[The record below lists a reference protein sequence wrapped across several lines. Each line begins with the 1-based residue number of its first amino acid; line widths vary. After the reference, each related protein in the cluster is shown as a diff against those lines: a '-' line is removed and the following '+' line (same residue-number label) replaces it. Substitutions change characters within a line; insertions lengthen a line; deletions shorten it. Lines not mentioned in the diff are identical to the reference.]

1 MTRGKKKENIGPCK
15 ICGCENTTEI
25 YRKLNT
31 NTLAEAY
38 KGPEAHLLPTKS
50 SNKRKESRDL
60 AYHKSGGS
68 QKRVCLSQ
76 NTYEQLINKEV
87 TIEQLQQQIE
97 QLKSELNDYDIM
109 IKEAQISE
117 PLRFCQFFDDQISRM
132 TKILYDYQRD
142 GKPVI
147 LDVQEF
153 IKLIESRDSKLKSF
167 FNTIFKAMNP
177 AGKSHKTIQ
186 SLKQKVMLLCYQMAT
201 LRNKHVSSV
210 KNSIGIFLAGSG
222 TSVTGINSIAGMGLS
237 STYQTVYNQI
247 KDILNNHNTSV
258 CNYIQENSN
267 NLFILNID
275 DYHNLHQSRIP
286 STTSISQVSHMATI
300 LINYIKTS
308 PVSYNFNSEFN
319 VHNINGV
326 DAGLLNQWLNKKY
339 MNIISESYYQR
350 KTKWNFV
357 KDLTTIDEDNLIDS
371 LVLHSYDAYL
381 TEKHSKRSFNS
392 TKLIEFLPQDLK
404 NTNDYLKSLGEFFR
418 IPEIQKYLE
427 TYLIPIPADFPGQL
441 YIRRAIVQKLKLQEC
456 STIPNEITHL
466 VPFLGPLHVA
476 LNTKESVF
484 LTFWAFFNEM
494 FKATFQSKRNLA
506 AKPKPWRINLLLY
519 MAHAGWKIVR
529 NHVFQRFGQ
538 NKDLG
543 YCTFVDLLDTLV
555 PSTLDIYAVLFW
567 GNHFEEYVETIFR
580 LWAVMCRFQRKNYNK
595 IMLAFLSDIHYW
607 TQINHPILQIL
618 KSHLNY
624 FDEYPVEN
632 FHSLV
637 RRHTTAK
644 VLSPE
649 WLRRDGIFVDYLRHD
664 NNFAQSFAEKKSYPY
679 SKKNIDVL
687 VKQTAIF
694 LLKFFNNLWNNLG
707 TVEIRSEGKKIKKPY
722 WYFQELQKDLLKD
735 LAALY
740 NERLE
745 MDGNIGDEFDSPQDE
760 TIEEDDTN
768 IPETISLGD
777 KLDKCLHKTLR
788 AIGYFPTN

>member
-1 MTRGKKKENIGPCK
+1 
-15 ICGCENTTEI
+15 
-25 YRKLNT
+25 
-31 NTLAEAY
+31 
-38 KGPEAHLLPTKS
+38 
-50 SNKRKESRDL
+50 
-60 AYHKSGGS
+60 
-68 QKRVCLSQ
+68 
-76 NTYEQLINKEV
+76 
-87 TIEQLQQQIE
+87 
-97 QLKSELNDYDIM
+97 
-109 IKEAQISE
+109 
-117 PLRFCQFFDDQISRM
+117 
-132 TKILYDYQRD
+132 
-142 GKPVI
+142 
-147 LDVQEF
+147 
-153 IKLIESRDSKLKSF
+153 
-167 FNTIFKAMNP
+167 
-177 AGKSHKTIQ
+177 
-186 SLKQKVMLLCYQMAT
+186 MAT

-300 LINYIKTS
+300 LINYVKTS

-357 KDLTTIDEDNLIDS
+357 KDLTTMDEDNLIDS
-371 LVLHSYDAYL
+371 LVLHSYDADL

-392 TKLIEFLPQDLK
+392 TKLIEFLPQDLI
-404 NTNDYLKSLGEFFR
+404 NTNDYLKSLGEFF
-418 IPEIQKYLE
+418 
-427 TYLIPIPADFPGQL
+427 
-441 YIRRAIVQKLKLQEC
+441 
-456 STIPNEITHL
+456 
-466 VPFLGPLHVA
+466 
-476 LNTKESVF
+476 
-484 LTFWAFFNEM
+484 
-494 FKATFQSKRNLA
+494 
-506 AKPKPWRINLLLY
+506 
-519 MAHAGWKIVR
+519 
-529 NHVFQRFGQ
+529 
-538 NKDLG
+538 
-543 YCTFVDLLDTLV
+543 
-555 PSTLDIYAVLFW
+555 
-567 GNHFEEYVETIFR
+567 
-580 LWAVMCRFQRKNYNK
+580 
-595 IMLAFLSDIHYW
+595 
-607 TQINHPILQIL
+607 
-618 KSHLNY
+618 
-624 FDEYPVEN
+624 
-632 FHSLV
+632 SLV

-722 WYFQELQKDLLKD
+722 WYFPGIAKGFIKG
-735 LAALY
+735 ALPLGYHTKQIPCKTGCDY
-740 NERLE
+740 NECKNSQTNIDAVFPCGHE

-777 KLDKCLHKTLR
+777 KLDECLHKTLR
-788 AIGYFPTN
+788 DFIENKPLDIFQPINKNKTSTVKKQKKQQKPLKTITNCYQEQT